1 MSKILVARSGNLG
14 FVKVVGRG
22 SFQNAGCLKAFYER
36 LLKDGA
42 NRFVVDLDACTY
54 LDSTFLGTLLP
65 LGRQL
70 KNFGN
75 GLHILNVS
83 ARNLELLR
91 NLGLDRLIHI
101 DGRPPASPNRQRQ
114 WRPRSA
120 PGRPERR
127 HRSRPR
133 GNQLSRAD
141 PRGSGAEHPP
151 GAPGA
156 DGIRPAQCSE
166 VQGRGRVFTR
176 RSWPAG
182 PLMSARPS
190 PASLPRPSFTLR
202 PLGALVRDDK
212 LPGLLQAAD
221 PPCFNRGPVPACDGR
236 SSRDL

>member
-22 SFQNAGCLKAFYER
+22 SFQNAGCLKAFYEK

-70 KNFGN
+70 KNTGN

-101 DGRPPASPNRQRQ
+101 DGRAPASVNGNSNGNGNGTAATPRKVELNGVTEADLQEIKCPVPTREEAAPNILEAHQ
-114 WRPRSA
+114 A
-120 PGRPERR
+120 LMEF
-127 HRSRPR
+127 
-133 GNQLSRAD
+133 D
-141 PRGSGAEHPP
+141 PRNVPKFKDVVEFLREDLGQ
-151 GAPGA
+151 
-156 DGIRPAQCSE
+156 PAH
-166 VQGRGRVFTR
+166 
-176 RSWPAG
+176 
-182 PLMSARPS
+182 
-190 PASLPRPSFTLR
+190 
-202 PLGALVRDDK
+202 
-212 LPGLLQAAD
+212 
-221 PPCFNRGPVPACDGR
+221 
-236 SSRDL
+236 

>member
-1 MSKILVARSGNLG
+1 VELSKILVARSGNLG

-22 SFQNAGCLKAFYER
+22 SFQNAACLKAFYER

-101 DGRPPASPNRQRQ
+101 DGRPPGSANGNGPAAPRQVDLNGVTEADLEEIKCPVPTREEAAPNILQAHQ
-114 WRPRSA
+114 A
-120 PGRPERR
+120 LMEF
-127 HRSRPR
+127 
-133 GNQLSRAD
+133 D
-141 PRGSGAEHPP
+141 PRNVPKFKDVVEFLREDLGQ
-151 GAPGA
+151 
-156 DGIRPAQCSE
+156 PAH
-166 VQGRGRVFTR
+166 
-176 RSWPAG
+176 
-182 PLMSARPS
+182 
-190 PASLPRPSFTLR
+190 
-202 PLGALVRDDK
+202 
-212 LPGLLQAAD
+212 
-221 PPCFNRGPVPACDGR
+221 
-236 SSRDL
+236 